1 MRAGE
6 TGALY
11 HPRQA
16 GTERSDAAARF
27 AEIQMCEMSRRH
39 YYYYAAFNA
48 PYVGHKM
55 PNRRRRCYTK

>member
-11 HPRQA
+11 HPRRA

-27 AEIQMCEMSRRH
+27 AEIQMCEIQM
-39 YYYYAAFNA
+39 FEQ
-48 PYVGHKM
+48 VG
-55 PNRRRRCYTK
+55 